1 MYGWIK
7 LQPHSFQCKHLCSG
21 PLVSF
26 LSLKSLQLCIQYL
39 YTVKT
44 FELSGV
50 RLQPDR
56 AMLVVVS
63 LTASNSITH
72 YIIL

>member
-44 FELSGV
+44 FELLGV
-50 RLQPDR
+50 RLQPSMD
-56 AMLVVVS
+56 S
-63 LTASNSITH
+63 LKAVA
-72 YIIL
+72 